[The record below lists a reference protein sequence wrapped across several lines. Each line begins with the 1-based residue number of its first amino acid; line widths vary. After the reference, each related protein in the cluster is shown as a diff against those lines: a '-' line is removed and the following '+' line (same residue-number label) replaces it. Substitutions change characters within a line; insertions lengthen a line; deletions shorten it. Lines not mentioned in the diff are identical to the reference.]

1 MKVSNM
7 TGTGMRV
14 FFNAL
19 AAVGVAVS
27 FLRDFSE
34 AKAASAVLI
43 LCWAGAAVLCA
54 VPAKTRK
61 NFSAQVSAVQPWAA
75 AVFAAAY
82 MTSCPFVSFWLFC
95 TVAVNAA
102 CTANVFENG
111 KKAAKAFW
119 FAAGVGAAA
128 GVAAAFFVPYPVF
141 VLAGL
146 LCRPAQEGRTAIDG
160 WIDIALPLFI
170 LTGAF
175 LCLGVAGHS
184 GNFSVRAAES
194 AALVMAGAFPVAAGK
209 SGVRLMLTTAAVVL
223 FGCYVFSAENP
234 QSVFN
239 SIF

>member
-1 MKVSNM
+1 M

-19 AAVGVAVS
+19 AAVGVTVS
-27 FLRDFSE
+27 FLRGSAD
-34 AKAASAVLI
+34 AGALTAVLI
-43 LCWAGAAVLCA
+43 LCWAVTVFCAASV
-54 VPAKTRK
+54 KTRK
-61 NFSAQVSAVQPWAA
+61 TFAAQVSTVQPWAA

-82 MTSCPFVSFWLFC
+82 MTSCPFAPFLLFC
-95 TVAVNAA
+95 AVVTGAV
-102 CTANVFENG
+102 CTANVFDG
-111 KKAAKAFW
+111 RKKAEKVFP
-119 FAAGVGAAA
+119 FAAGAGAVA
-128 GVAAAFFVPYPVF
+128 GTAAAFFVPYPVF
-141 VLAGL
+141 FLLGL
-146 LCRPAQEGRTAIDG
+146 LCRPAQEGRTTMDG
-160 WIDIALPLFI
+160 WIDVALPLFV

-184 GNFSVRAAES
+184 GGFSVRAAET